1 MIMKASIYLL
11 RYLLFPWLL
20 MKMLLTILLKI
31 PHNVTEVMVVPM
43 VLLLAL
49 KLIRSGVPHKRMGGR
64 GGGGWL
70 YRTSIFW
77 EGLLGKRG
85 WPFFRRGC
93 NFCVK
98 NKSFSQS
105 ASSQTLD
112 WVPNMPH
119 SESKLKCYSAK
130 FKDAKIASYS
140 FHSLYH
146 SYFLVHSQKYFKF
159 FKKYH

>member
-1 MIMKASIYLL
+1 MWQKSWLC
-11 RYLLFPWLL
+11 PWCYCSHLNL
-20 MKMLLTILLKI
+20 YG
-31 PHNVTEVMVVPM
+31 VVF
-43 VLLLAL
+43 
-49 KLIRSGVPHKRMGGR
+49 LIKGWGG
-64 GGGGWL
+64 GGGWGGGWL

-85 WPFFRRGC
+85 WPSFRRGC

>member
-1 MIMKASIYLL
+1 
-11 RYLLFPWLL
+11 
-20 MKMLLTILLKI
+20 
-31 PHNVTEVMVVPM
+31 MVVPM

-49 KLIRSGVPHKRMGGR
+49 KLIRSGVPHKRMGG
-64 GGGGWL
+64 GGVALPDLHFLRRFAGK
-70 YRTSIFW
+70 
-77 EGLLGKRG
+77 EGVT
-85 WPFFRRGC
+85 FFRRGC

-112 WVPNMPH
+112 WVPNMPY

-130 FKDAKIASYS
+130 FKEAKIASYS